1 MNRVLNERFINPI
14 GDRMLKLSDIMNRD
28 VFTLSASAPADQA
41 AWELATRGFTGAPV
55 RDDTGR
61 LVGVLSRSDL
71 MDPERN
77 AGSSLGDKEVQDL
90 MTRAIFALDPQAPVI
105 RAIRLMVR
113 EGIHRV
119 IVMDDHHQMVGIVTS
134 TDVMNA
140 LARGEL
146 SQTEYPMGFGAE
158 HSQATAS
165 M

>member
-1 MNRVLNERFINPI
+1 
-14 GDRMLKLSDIMNRD
+14 MLKLSDIMNRD
-28 VFTLSASAPADQA
+28 VFMLSASAPADQA

-55 RDDTGR
+55 SDETGR

-77 AGSSLGDKEVQDL
+77 QGSLGDKEVADL
-90 MTRAIFALDPQAPVI
+90 MTRAIFALEPQAPVI
-105 RAIRLMVR
+105 KAIRLMVR

-119 IVMDDHHQMVGIVTS
+119 IVMDARREVVGIVTS
-134 TDVMNA
+134 TDVLNA

-146 SQTEYPMGFGAE
+146 SASEFPMGFGAPE
-158 HSQATAS
+158 ARATAS

>member
-1 MNRVLNERFINPI
+1 
-14 GDRMLKLSDIMNRD
+14 MLKLSDIMNRD
-28 VFTLSASAPADQA
+28 VFMLSARAPADQA

-55 RDDTGR
+55 RDETGR

-77 AGSSLGDKEVQDL
+77 QGSLGDKEVQDV
-90 MTRAIFALDPQAPVI
+90 MTRAIFALEPQAPVI

-119 IVMDDHHQMVGIVTS
+119 VVMDDRRNVVGIVTS
-134 TDVMNA
+134 TDVLNA

-146 SQTEYPMGFGAE
+146 SQAEFPMGFAASDL
-158 HSQATAS
+158 HATAS